1 MPNEANKYKAKY
13 QVRVEIPAN
22 IPNIIQ
28 SKLLFWFMAFQQKRA
43 VSAIKGNKA
52 TNPFNS
58 GVV

>member
-28 SKLLFWFMAFQQKRA
+28 SKFLSKFMDRQQKKV
-43 VSAIKGNKA
+43 VSAKKGNNGINA
-52 TNPFNS
+52 FNS